1 MKKNKN
7 AKGKNQNVLS
17 KLEKA
22 VNKTANP
29 HFNKKSKVENYDK
42 DMINSKEA
50 KGKLKSRIEGPDSIM
65 EFNDLAALTNKKY
78 EVIPE
83 NEALQSINSI
93 NIIPANQSSNI
104 IMNNILK
111 NSDLNINKQE
121 IQFLSIPK
129 KPKYVKGMKK
139 EEFSKLEKESFL
151 AWRKALAEEEMK
163 NINRTITP
171 YEKNIEVWKQLW
183 MTVDKSELL
192 FQIVDGRN
200 PLYYRCPDL
209 EKYIKEVDPN
219 KQSILIVN
227 KADLMTEEIRKNWA
241 DYFKTHNIKYI
252 YFSAVTE
259 LEKIEKGEIENNVE
273 IDQSDYRILTRNDLV
288 QYIKEEGEKMPKNE
302 NNKNKNTL
310 MVGFIGYPNVGK
322 SSIIN
327 VLMKKKKAGVA
338 SMPGRT
344 KHYQTL
350 FLPEE
355 PNLNIGEK
363 SICLV
368 DCPGLIFPSFTTSK
382 ADMLVNGIYPIDTLS
397 DIYNPIHIIINR
409 IPSKVLCNFYKINLP
424 DIYSAKQFLQVI
436 AKKRGFTTGNGLPEE
451 AKTAK
456 LVLKDYVSG
465 KLLYCY
471 LRPDYTEEKF
481 GVISPFGDVQLTKEE
496 KENLKL
502 IENIPSNFDD
512 NYEKLYAENE
522 QILENKKIMGDD
534 VDTNFFNV
542 QKSKDDKDKDLEN
555 KPLTKEMRREL
566 KFAIKRGDIDEEEA
580 EAITNVKD
588 FEELME
594 MLQKGKMNDN
604 KERDFIKTN
613 NNLKSKLFIL
623 SNNIEKNNS
632 KSFTGKKSFDLS
644 EDKSTRQSSSKSK
657 KNLINSLDP
666 DIKIE
671 NSFIPIRKDIYGN
684 IIEKGGKHK
693 VSFIDDIKGK
703 YLVEMTLIDVKQKSI
718 RGKNYKKYTIEREA
732 RDKEELFCSE
742 LCLMF

>member
-29 HFNKKSKVENYDK
+29 HFNKKSKVENFDK
-42 DMINSKEA
+42 DLISLQES

-65 EFNDLAALTNKKY
+65 EFNDLANLTNKKY
-78 EVIPE
+78 EVISE
-83 NEALQSINSI
+83 NEANQGINTI
-93 NIIPANQSSNI
+93 NIMPINESSNI

-111 NSDLNINKQE
+111 NSDLKISNE
-121 IQFLSIPK
+121 VQFLSIPK
-129 KPKYVKGMKK
+129 KPKYKKGMKK
-139 EEFSKLEKESFL
+139 DEYIKMEKESFL

-163 NINRTITP
+163 NINKAITP

-183 MTVDKSELL
+183 MTVEKGEIL

-209 EKYIKEVDPN
+209 EKYIKEVDKN
-219 KQSILIVN
+219 KEIILIVN
-227 KADLMTEEIRKNWA
+227 KADLMNDDLRKNWA

-252 YFSAVTE
+252 FFSAVNE
-259 LEKIEKGEIENNVE
+259 IEKMEKGESLSQPEK
-273 IDQSDYRILTRNDLV
+273 IDQSDYRIFTRNELV
-288 QYIKEEGEKMPKNE
+288 QYIKEIGETIQKEEKSIENKN
-302 NNKNKNTL
+302 NNKSKNQANNAL

-327 VLMKKKKAGVA
+327 VLMKTKKAAVA
-338 SMPGRT
+338 NIPGRT

-355 PNLNIGEK
+355 QNLNILPK

-397 DIYNPIHIIINR
+397 DIYNPIQIIINL
-409 IPSKVLCNFYKINLP
+409 IPSKILSNFYKITLP
-424 DIYSAKQFLQVI
+424 DIYSAKQFLQII
-436 AKKRGFTTGNGLPEE
+436 AKKRGFYTGNGLPEE

-456 LVLKDYVSG
+456 LILRDYTSG
-465 KLLYCY
+465 KLLYCH

-481 GVISPFGDVQLTKEE
+481 GKISTFENNIELTKEE
-496 KENLKL
+496 KENHKL
-502 IENIPSNFDD
+502 IENIPANFDD

-522 QILENKKIMGDD
+522 QILENKKIIGDN
-534 VDTNFFNV
+534 VDNNFFVEQNF
-542 QKSKDDKDKDLEN
+542 KNDKDKELEN
-555 KPLTKEMRREL
+555 KPLTKEMKREI

-588 FEELME
+588 YEEFME
-594 MLQKGKMNDN
+594 MMEKTKNKLMNN
-604 KERDFIKTN
+604 KERDFIKTRG
-613 NNLKSKLFIL
+613 I
-623 SNNIEKNNS
+623 NIK
-632 KSFTGKKSFDLS
+632 
-644 EDKSTRQSSSKSK
+644 
-657 KNLINSLDP
+657 
-666 DIKIE
+666 
-671 NSFIPIRKDIYGN
+671 
-684 IIEKGGKHK
+684 
-693 VSFIDDIKGK
+693 
-703 YLVEMTLIDVKQKSI
+703 
-718 RGKNYKKYTIEREA
+718 
-732 RDKEELFCSE
+732 
-742 LCLMF
+742 

>member
-29 HFNKKSKVENYDK
+29 HFNKKSKVENFDK
-42 DMINSKEA
+42 DLISLQES

-65 EFNDLAALTNKKY
+65 EFNDLANLTNKKY
-78 EVIPE
+78 EVISE
-83 NEALQSINSI
+83 NEANQGINTI
-93 NIIPANQSSNI
+93 NIMPINESSNI

-111 NSDLNINKQE
+111 NSDLKISNE
-121 IQFLSIPK
+121 VQFLSIPK
-129 KPKYVKGMKK
+129 KPKYKKGMKK
-139 EEFSKLEKESFL
+139 DEYIKMEKESFL

-163 NINRTITP
+163 NINKAITP

-183 MTVDKSELL
+183 MTVEKGEIL

-209 EKYIKEVDPN
+209 EKYIKEVDKN
-219 KQSILIVN
+219 KEIILIVN
-227 KADLMTEEIRKNWA
+227 KADLMNDDLRKNWA

-252 YFSAVTE
+252 FFSAVNE
-259 LEKIEKGEIENNVE
+259 IEKMEKGESLSQPEK
-273 IDQSDYRILTRNDLV
+273 IDQSDYRIFTRNELV
-288 QYIKEEGEKMPKNE
+288 QYIKEIGETIQKEEKSIENKN
-302 NNKNKNTL
+302 NNKSKNQANNAL

-327 VLMKKKKAGVA
+327 VLMKTKKAAVA
-338 SMPGRT
+338 NIPGRT

-355 PNLNIGEK
+355 QNLNILPK

-397 DIYNPIHIIINR
+397 DIYNPIQIIINL
-409 IPSKVLCNFYKINLP
+409 IPSKILSNFYKITLP
-424 DIYSAKQFLQVI
+424 DIYSAKQFLQII
-436 AKKRGFTTGNGLPEE
+436 AKKRGFYTGNGLPEE

-456 LVLKDYVSG
+456 LILRDYTSG
-465 KLLYCY
+465 KLLYCH

-481 GVISPFGDVQLTKEE
+481 GKISTFENNIELTKEE
-496 KENLKL
+496 KENHKL
-502 IENIPSNFDD
+502 IENIPANFDD

-522 QILENKKIMGDD
+522 QILENKKIIGDN
-534 VDTNFFNV
+534 VDNNFFVDQNF
-542 QKSKDDKDKDLEN
+542 KNEKDKELEN
-555 KPLTKEMRREL
+555 KPLTKEMKREI

-588 FEELME
+588 YEEFME
-594 MLQKGKMNDN
+594 MMEKTKNKLMNN
-604 KERDFIKTN
+604 KERDFIKTR
-613 NNLKSKLFIL
+613 
-623 SNNIEKNNS
+623 
-632 KSFTGKKSFDLS
+632 G
-644 EDKSTRQSSSKSK
+644 
-657 KNLINSLDP
+657 
-666 DIKIE
+666 IK
-671 NSFIPIRKDIYGN
+671 
-684 IIEKGGKHK
+684 
-693 VSFIDDIKGK
+693 
-703 YLVEMTLIDVKQKSI
+703 
-718 RGKNYKKYTIEREA
+718 
-732 RDKEELFCSE
+732 
-742 LCLMF
+742 

>member
-29 HFNKKSKVENYDK
+29 HFNKKSKVENFDK
-42 DMINSKEA
+42 DLISLQES

-65 EFNDLAALTNKKY
+65 EFNDLANLTNKKY
-78 EVIPE
+78 EVISE
-83 NEALQSINSI
+83 NEANQGINTI
-93 NIIPANQSSNI
+93 NIMPINESSNI

-111 NSDLNINKQE
+111 NSDLKISNE
-121 IQFLSIPK
+121 VQFLSIPK
-129 KPKYVKGMKK
+129 KPKYKKGMKK
-139 EEFSKLEKESFL
+139 DEYIKMEKESFL

-163 NINRTITP
+163 NINKAITP

-183 MTVDKSELL
+183 MTVEKGEIL

-209 EKYIKEVDPN
+209 EKYIKEVDKN
-219 KQSILIVN
+219 KEIILIVN
-227 KADLMTEEIRKNWA
+227 KADLMNDDLRKNWA

-252 YFSAVTE
+252 FFSAVNE
-259 LEKIEKGEIENNVE
+259 IEKMEKGESLSQPEK
-273 IDQSDYRILTRNDLV
+273 IDQSDYRIFTRNELV
-288 QYIKEEGEKMPKNE
+288 QYIKEIGETIQKEEKSIENKN
-302 NNKNKNTL
+302 NNKSKNQANNAL

-327 VLMKKKKAGVA
+327 VLMKTKKAAVA
-338 SMPGRT
+338 NIPGRT

-355 PNLNIGEK
+355 QNLNILPK

-397 DIYNPIHIIINR
+397 DIYNPIQIIINL
-409 IPSKVLCNFYKINLP
+409 IPSKILSNFYKITLP
-424 DIYSAKQFLQVI
+424 DIYSAKQFLQII
-436 AKKRGFTTGNGLPEE
+436 AKKRGFYTGNGLPEE

-456 LVLKDYVSG
+456 LILRDYTSG
-465 KLLYCY
+465 KLLYCH

-481 GVISPFGDVQLTKEE
+481 GKISTFENNIELTKEE
-496 KENLKL
+496 KENHKL
-502 IENIPSNFDD
+502 IENIPANFDD

-522 QILENKKIMGDD
+522 QILENKKIIGDN
-534 VDTNFFNV
+534 VDNNFFVEQNF
-542 QKSKDDKDKDLEN
+542 KNDKDKELEN
-555 KPLTKEMRREL
+555 KPLTKEMKREI

-588 FEELME
+588 YEEFME
-594 MLQKGKMNDN
+594 MMEKTKNKLMNN
-604 KERDFIKTN
+604 KERDFIKTR
-613 NNLKSKLFIL
+613 
-623 SNNIEKNNS
+623 
-632 KSFTGKKSFDLS
+632 G
-644 EDKSTRQSSSKSK
+644 
-657 KNLINSLDP
+657 IN
-666 DIKIE
+666 
-671 NSFIPIRKDIYGN
+671 
-684 IIEKGGKHK
+684 
-693 VSFIDDIKGK
+693 
-703 YLVEMTLIDVKQKSI
+703 VK
-718 RGKNYKKYTIEREA
+718 
-732 RDKEELFCSE
+732 
-742 LCLMF
+742 

>member
-29 HFNKKSKVENYDK
+29 HFNKKSKVENVDK
-42 DMINSKEA
+42 DLISLQES

-65 EFNDLAALTNKKY
+65 EFNDLANLTNKKY
-78 EVIPE
+78 EVISE
-83 NEALQSINSI
+83 NEANQGINTI
-93 NIIPANQSSNI
+93 NIMPINESSNI

-111 NSDLNINKQE
+111 NSDLKISNE
-121 IQFLSIPK
+121 VQFLSIPK
-129 KPKYVKGMKK
+129 KPKYKKGMKK
-139 EEFSKLEKESFL
+139 DEYIKMEKESFL

-163 NINRTITP
+163 NINKAITP

-183 MTVDKSELL
+183 MTVEKGEIL

-209 EKYIKEVDPN
+209 EKYIKEVDKN
-219 KQSILIVN
+219 KEIILIVN
-227 KADLMTEEIRKNWA
+227 KADLMNDDLRKNWA

-252 YFSAVTE
+252 FFSAVNE
-259 LEKIEKGEIENNVE
+259 IEKMEKGESLSQPEK
-273 IDQSDYRILTRNDLV
+273 IDQSDYRIFTRNELV
-288 QYIKEEGEKMPKNE
+288 QYIKEIGETIQKEEKSIENKN
-302 NNKNKNTL
+302 NNKSKNQANNAL

-327 VLMKKKKAGVA
+327 VLMKTKKAAVA
-338 SMPGRT
+338 NIPGRT

-355 PNLNIGEK
+355 QNLNILPK

-397 DIYNPIHIIINR
+397 DIYNPIQIIINL
-409 IPSKVLCNFYKINLP
+409 IPSKILSNFYKITLP
-424 DIYSAKQFLQVI
+424 DIYSAKQFLQII
-436 AKKRGFTTGNGLPEE
+436 AKKRGFYTGNGLPEE

-456 LVLKDYVSG
+456 LILRDYTSG
-465 KLLYCY
+465 KLLYCH

-481 GVISPFGDVQLTKEE
+481 GKISTFENNIELTKEE
-496 KENLKL
+496 KENHKL
-502 IENIPSNFDD
+502 IENIPANFDD

-522 QILENKKIMGDD
+522 QILENKKIIGDN
-534 VDTNFFNV
+534 VDNNFFVEQNF
-542 QKSKDDKDKDLEN
+542 KNEKDKELEN
-555 KPLTKEMRREL
+555 KPLTKEMKREI

-588 FEELME
+588 YEEFME
-594 MLQKGKMNDN
+594 MMEKTKNKLMNN
-604 KERDFIKTN
+604 KERDFIKTRG
-613 NNLKSKLFIL
+613 I
-623 SNNIEKNNS
+623 NIK
-632 KSFTGKKSFDLS
+632 
-644 EDKSTRQSSSKSK
+644 
-657 KNLINSLDP
+657 
-666 DIKIE
+666 
-671 NSFIPIRKDIYGN
+671 
-684 IIEKGGKHK
+684 
-693 VSFIDDIKGK
+693 
-703 YLVEMTLIDVKQKSI
+703 
-718 RGKNYKKYTIEREA
+718 
-732 RDKEELFCSE
+732 
-742 LCLMF
+742 

>member
-42 DMINSKEA
+42 DIITSKEA

-65 EFNDLAALTNKKY
+65 EFNDLASLTNKKY

-83 NEALQSINSI
+83 NEALQSINTI

-111 NSDLNINKQE
+111 NSDLNIDKQE

-129 KPKYVKGMKK
+129 KPKYKKGMKK
-139 EEFSKLEKESFL
+139 DEYFKLEKESFL
-151 AWRKALAEEEMK
+151 SWRKALAEEEMK
-163 NINRTITP
+163 NINKTITP

-183 MTVDKSELL
+183 MTVDKSQLL

-219 KQSILIVN
+219 KESVLIIN
-227 KADLMTEEIRKNWA
+227 KADLMNKEIRKNWA
-241 DYFKTHNIKYI
+241 DYFIKNNIKFI
-252 YFSAVTE
+252 FFSAISE
-259 LEKIEKGEIENNVE
+259 LEKIEKGENVSTEE
-273 IDQSDYRILTRNDLV
+273 IDQTDYRLFSRNELV
-288 QYIKEEGEKMPKNE
+288 QYIKEEGEKIPKNE
-302 NNKNKNTL
+302 IDKNKNTL

-327 VLMKKKKAGVA
+327 VLMKTKKAGVA

-350 FLPEE
+350 FLPSE
-355 PNLNIGEK
+355 PKLKIAEK

-368 DCPGLIFPSFTTSK
+368 DCPGLIFPSFTSSK

-397 DIYNPIHIIINR
+397 DIYNPIQIIINR
-409 IPSKVLCNFYKINLP
+409 IPPKILCNYYKINLP
-424 DIYSAKQFLQVI
+424 DIFSAKQFLQVI

-481 GVISPFGDVQLTKEE
+481 GIISPFGDIQLTKEE
-496 KENLKL
+496 KENHKL
-502 IENIPSNFDD
+502 IENIPANFDD

-522 QILENKKIMGDD
+522 QILENKIIMGENIDE
-534 VDTNFFNV
+534 NFFHLQNS
-542 QKSKDDKDKDLEN
+542 QKEKNKELE
-555 KPLTKEMRREL
+555 KKSLTKEMKREL
-566 KFAIKRGDIDEEEA
+566 KFAVKRGDINEEEA

-588 FEELME
+588 FEELMA
-594 MLQKGKMNDN
+594 MLQKDKIHYN
-604 KERDFIKTN
+604 KERDFIKT
-613 NNLKSKLFIL
+613 
-623 SNNIEKNNS
+623 
-632 KSFTGKKSFDLS
+632 
-644 EDKSTRQSSSKSK
+644 
-657 KNLINSLDP
+657 
-666 DIKIE
+666 
-671 NSFIPIRKDIYGN
+671 
-684 IIEKGGKHK
+684 
-693 VSFIDDIKGK
+693 
-703 YLVEMTLIDVKQKSI
+703 
-718 RGKNYKKYTIEREA
+718 RGVNY
-732 RDKEELFCSE
+732 
-742 LCLMF
+742 

>member
-29 HFNKKSKVENYDK
+29 HFNKKSKVENFDK
-42 DMINSKEA
+42 DIIQSKEM
-50 KGKLKSRIEGPDSIM
+50 KGKLKSRIEGPDSVI
-65 EFNDLAALTNKKY
+65 EFNDLASLTNKKY
-78 EVIPE
+78 EIIPE
-83 NEALQSINSI
+83 NEAIQGINTIS
-93 NIIPANQSSNI
+93 IIPANQSSNI

-111 NSDLNINKQE
+111 NTDLNINKQE

-129 KPKYVKGMKK
+129 KPKYKKGMKK
-139 EEFSKLEKESFL
+139 DEYIKLEKESFL

-183 MTVDKSELL
+183 MTVDKSHLL

-219 KQSILIVN
+219 KQSILIIN
-227 KADLMTEEIRKNWA
+227 KADLMNKEIRKNWA
-241 DYFKTHNIKYI
+241 DYFKTNNIKYI
-252 YFSAVTE
+252 FFSAITE
-259 LEKIEKGEIENNVE
+259 LEKIEKGEDDPEN
-273 IDQSDYRILTRNDLV
+273 IDESDYRIFTRNDLV
-288 QYIKEEGEKMPKNE
+288 QYMKEEGEKIPKNE
-302 NNKNKNTL
+302 NDKNKNTL

-327 VLMKKKKAGVA
+327 VLMKTKKAGVA

-350 FLPEE
+350 FLPGE
-355 PNLNIGEK
+355 PNLNIAEK

-368 DCPGLIFPSFTTSK
+368 DCPGLIFPSFTSSK

-397 DIYNPIHIIINR
+397 DIYNPIQIIINR
-409 IPSKVLCNFYKINLP
+409 IPSKILSDFYKITLP
-424 DIYSAKQFLQVI
+424 DIYSAKQFLQII
-436 AKKRGFTTGNGLPEE
+436 AKKRGFYTGNGLPEE

-481 GVISPFGDVQLTKEE
+481 GIISPFGDIQLTQEE
-496 KENLKL
+496 KDNQKL
-502 IENIPSNFDD
+502 IENIPANFDD
-512 NYEKLYAENE
+512 NYEQLYAENE
-522 QILENKKIMGDD
+522 QILENKKIMGDN
-534 VDTNFFNV
+534 VDENFFHQ
-542 QKSKDDKDKDLEN
+542 QKSKDDKKKDLEN

-566 KFAIKRGDIDEEEA
+566 KFAVKRGEIDEEEA

-588 FEELME
+588 YEDLMA
-594 MLQKGKMNDN
+594 MLQKDKLNDN
-604 KERDFIKTN
+604 KERDFIKT
-613 NNLKSKLFIL
+613 
-623 SNNIEKNNS
+623 
-632 KSFTGKKSFDLS
+632 
-644 EDKSTRQSSSKSK
+644 
-657 KNLINSLDP
+657 
-666 DIKIE
+666 
-671 NSFIPIRKDIYGN
+671 
-684 IIEKGGKHK
+684 
-693 VSFIDDIKGK
+693 
-703 YLVEMTLIDVKQKSI
+703 
-718 RGKNYKKYTIEREA
+718 RGY
-732 RDKEELFCSE
+732 
-742 LCLMF
+742 

>member
-29 HFNKKSKVENYDK
+29 HFNKKSKVENFDK
-42 DMINSKEA
+42 DIIQSKEA
-50 KGKLKSRIEGPDSIM
+50 KGKLKSRIEGPDSVI
-65 EFNDLAALTNKKY
+65 EFNDLASLTNKKY
-78 EVIPE
+78 EIIPE
-83 NEALQSINSI
+83 NEAIQGINTIS
-93 NIIPANQSSNI
+93 IIPANQSSNI

-111 NSDLNINKQE
+111 NTDLNINKQE

-129 KPKYVKGMKK
+129 KPKYKKGMKK
-139 EEFSKLEKESFL
+139 EEYIKLEKESFL

-183 MTVDKSELL
+183 MTVDKSHFL

-219 KQSILIVN
+219 KQSILIIN
-227 KADLMTEEIRKNWA
+227 KADLMNKEIRKNWA
-241 DYFKTHNIKYI
+241 DYFKTNNIKYI
-252 YFSAVTE
+252 FFSAITE
-259 LEKIEKGEIENNVE
+259 LEKIEKGEDDPEN
-273 IDQSDYRILTRNDLV
+273 IDESDYRIFTRNDLV
-288 QYIKEEGEKMPKNE
+288 QYMKEEGEKIPKDE
-302 NNKNKNTL
+302 SDKNKNIL
-310 MVGFIGYPNVGK
+310 MVGFIGYPNIGK

-327 VLMKKKKAGVA
+327 VLMKTKKAGVA

-350 FLPEE
+350 FLPGE
-355 PNLNIGEK
+355 PNLNIVEK

-368 DCPGLIFPSFTTSK
+368 DCPGLIFPSFTSSK

-397 DIYNPIHIIINR
+397 DIYNPIQIIINR
-409 IPSKVLCNFYKINLP
+409 IPSKILSDFYKITLP

-436 AKKRGFTTGNGLPEE
+436 AKKRGFYTGNGLPEE

-481 GVISPFGDVQLTKEE
+481 GIISPFGDIQLSQEE
-496 KENLKL
+496 KDNQKL
-502 IENIPSNFDD
+502 IENIPANFDD
-512 NYEKLYAENE
+512 NYEQLYAENE
-522 QILENKKIMGDD
+522 QILENKKIMGDN
-534 VDTNFFNV
+534 VDENFFHQ
-542 QKSKDDKDKDLEN
+542 QKSKDDKKKDLEN

-566 KFAIKRGDIDEEEA
+566 KFAVKRGEIDEEEA

-588 FEELME
+588 YEELMA
-594 MLQKGKMNDN
+594 MLQKDKLNDN
-604 KERDFIKTN
+604 KEIDFIKT
-613 NNLKSKLFIL
+613 
-623 SNNIEKNNS
+623 
-632 KSFTGKKSFDLS
+632 
-644 EDKSTRQSSSKSK
+644 
-657 KNLINSLDP
+657 
-666 DIKIE
+666 
-671 NSFIPIRKDIYGN
+671 
-684 IIEKGGKHK
+684 
-693 VSFIDDIKGK
+693 
-703 YLVEMTLIDVKQKSI
+703 
-718 RGKNYKKYTIEREA
+718 RGY
-732 RDKEELFCSE
+732 
-742 LCLMF
+742 

>member
-29 HFNKKSKVENYDK
+29 HFNKKSKVENFDK
-42 DMINSKEA
+42 DIIQSKEM
-50 KGKLKSRIEGPDSIM
+50 KGKLKSRIEGPDSVI
-65 EFNDLAALTNKKY
+65 EFNDLASLTNKKY
-78 EVIPE
+78 EIIPE
-83 NEALQSINSI
+83 NEAIQGINTIS
-93 NIIPANQSSNI
+93 IIPANQSSNI

-111 NSDLNINKQE
+111 NTDLNINKQE

-129 KPKYVKGMKK
+129 KPKYKKGMKK
-139 EEFSKLEKESFL
+139 DEYIKLEKESFL

-183 MTVDKSELL
+183 MTVDKSHLL

-219 KQSILIVN
+219 KQSILIIN
-227 KADLMTEEIRKNWA
+227 KADLMNKEIRKNWA
-241 DYFKTHNIKYI
+241 DYFKTNNIKYI
-252 YFSAVTE
+252 FFSAITE
-259 LEKIEKGEIENNVE
+259 LEKIEKGEDDPEN
-273 IDQSDYRILTRNDLV
+273 IDESDYRIFTRNDLV
-288 QYIKEEGEKMPKNE
+288 QYMKEEGEKIPKNE
-302 NNKNKNTL
+302 NDKNKNTL

-327 VLMKKKKAGVA
+327 VLMKTKKAGVA

-350 FLPEE
+350 FLPGE
-355 PNLNIGEK
+355 PNLNIAEK

-368 DCPGLIFPSFTTSK
+368 DCPGLIFPSFTSSK

-397 DIYNPIHIIINR
+397 DIYNPIQIIINR
-409 IPSKVLCNFYKINLP
+409 IPSKILSDFYKITLP
-424 DIYSAKQFLQVI
+424 DIYSAKQFLQII
-436 AKKRGFTTGNGLPEE
+436 AKKRGFYTGNGLPEE

-481 GVISPFGDVQLTKEE
+481 GIISPFGDIQLTQEE
-496 KENLKL
+496 KDNQKL
-502 IENIPSNFDD
+502 IENIPANFDD
-512 NYEKLYAENE
+512 NYEQLYAENE
-522 QILENKKIMGDD
+522 QILENKKIMGDN
-534 VDTNFFNV
+534 VDENFFHE
-542 QKSKDDKDKDLEN
+542 QKSKDDKKKDLEN

-566 KFAIKRGDIDEEEA
+566 KFAVKRGEIDEEEA

-588 FEELME
+588 YEELMA
-594 MLQKGKMNDN
+594 MLQKDKLNDN
-604 KERDFIKTN
+604 KERDFIKT
-613 NNLKSKLFIL
+613 
-623 SNNIEKNNS
+623 
-632 KSFTGKKSFDLS
+632 
-644 EDKSTRQSSSKSK
+644 
-657 KNLINSLDP
+657 
-666 DIKIE
+666 
-671 NSFIPIRKDIYGN
+671 
-684 IIEKGGKHK
+684 
-693 VSFIDDIKGK
+693 
-703 YLVEMTLIDVKQKSI
+703 
-718 RGKNYKKYTIEREA
+718 RGY
-732 RDKEELFCSE
+732 
-742 LCLMF
+742 

>member
-7 AKGKNQNVLS
+7 AKGKNQNILS

-42 DMINSKEA
+42 DIINSKEA
-50 KGKLKSRIEGPDSIM
+50 KGKLKSRIEGPDSVM
-65 EFNDLAALTNKKY
+65 EFNDLASLTNKKY

-83 NEALQSINSI
+83 NEALQSINTIS
-93 NIIPANQSSNI
+93 IIPANQSSNI

-111 NSDLNINKQE
+111 NTDFNINSQQ

-129 KPKYVKGMKK
+129 KPQYKQGMKK
-139 EEFSKLEKESFL
+139 EDYIKLEKESFL

-163 NINRTITP
+163 NINKTITP

-183 MTVDKSELL
+183 MTVDKSQLL

-209 EKYIKEVDPN
+209 EKYIKEVNPN
-219 KQSILIVN
+219 KQSVLIVN
-227 KADLMTEEIRKNWA
+227 KADLMNKEIRKNWA
-241 DYFKTHNIKYI
+241 DYFKTNNIKYLF
-252 YFSAVTE
+252 FSAVTE
-259 LEKIEKGEIENNVE
+259 LEKIERGENENISQIIEEN
-273 IDQSDYRILTRNDLV
+273 DYRIFNRNDLI
-288 QYIKEEGEKMPKNE
+288 QYIKEEGEKIPKTENE
-302 NNKNKNTL
+302 KNKNNNKEKNAL
-310 MVGFIGYPNVGK
+310 MIGFIGYPNVGK

-355 PNLNIGEK
+355 LSLNIPEK
-363 SICLV
+363 SICLI
-368 DCPGLIFPSFTTSK
+368 DCPGLIFPSFTSSK
-382 ADMLVNGIYPIDTLS
+382 ADMLVNGIYPIDTLN
-397 DIYNPIHIIINR
+397 DIYNPIKIIISR
-409 IPSKVLCNFYKINLP
+409 IPSKILCDFYKIKLP

-465 KLLYCY
+465 NLLYCY
-471 LRPDYTEEKF
+471 LRPDYNEEKF
-481 GVISPFGDVQLTKEE
+481 GKISPYGDVILTKEE
-496 KENLKL
+496 EKNQKL

-522 QILENKKIMGDD
+522 QVLENKKIFGDN
-534 VDTNFFNV
+534 VDENFFNI
-542 QKSKDDKDKDLEN
+542 QKSKDEINKELEN
-555 KPLTKEMRREL
+555 KPLTKEMKREL
-566 KFAIKRGDIDEEEA
+566 KFMIKRGDIDEEEA

-588 FEELME
+588 YEELIA
-594 MLQKGKMNDN
+594 MLQKDKLNDN
-604 KERDFIKTN
+604 KGRDFIKT
-613 NNLKSKLFIL
+613 
-623 SNNIEKNNS
+623 
-632 KSFTGKKSFDLS
+632 
-644 EDKSTRQSSSKSK
+644 
-657 KNLINSLDP
+657 
-666 DIKIE
+666 
-671 NSFIPIRKDIYGN
+671 
-684 IIEKGGKHK
+684 
-693 VSFIDDIKGK
+693 
-703 YLVEMTLIDVKQKSI
+703 
-718 RGKNYKKYTIEREA
+718 RGY
-732 RDKEELFCSE
+732 
-742 LCLMF
+742 

>member
-29 HFNKKSKVENYDK
+29 HFNKKSKVENFDK
-42 DMINSKEA
+42 DLISLQES

-65 EFNDLAALTNKKY
+65 EFNDLANLTNKKY
-78 EVIPE
+78 EVISE
-83 NEALQSINSI
+83 NEANQGINTI
-93 NIIPANQSSNI
+93 NIMPINESSNI

-111 NSDLNINKQE
+111 NSDLKISNE
-121 IQFLSIPK
+121 VQFLSIPK
-129 KPKYVKGMKK
+129 KPKYKKGMKK
-139 EEFSKLEKESFL
+139 DEYIKMEKESFL

-163 NINRTITP
+163 NINKAITP

-183 MTVDKSELL
+183 MTVEKGEIL

-209 EKYIKEVDPN
+209 EKYIKEVDKN
-219 KQSILIVN
+219 KEIILIVN
-227 KADLMTEEIRKNWA
+227 KADLMNDDLRKNWA

-252 YFSAVTE
+252 FFSAVNE
-259 LEKIEKGEIENNVE
+259 IEKMEKGESLSQPEK
-273 IDQSDYRILTRNDLV
+273 IDQSDYRIFTRNELV
-288 QYIKEEGEKMPKNE
+288 QYIKEIGETIQKEEKSIENKN
-302 NNKNKNTL
+302 NNKSKNQANNAL

-327 VLMKKKKAGVA
+327 VLMKTKKAAVA
-338 SMPGRT
+338 NIPGRT

-355 PNLNIGEK
+355 QNLNILPK

-397 DIYNPIHIIINR
+397 DIYNPIQIIINL
-409 IPSKVLCNFYKINLP
+409 IPSKILSNFYKITLP
-424 DIYSAKQFLQVI
+424 DIYSAKQFLQII
-436 AKKRGFTTGNGLPEE
+436 AKKRGFYTGNGLPEE

-456 LVLKDYVSG
+456 LILRDYTSG
-465 KLLYCY
+465 KLLYCH

-481 GVISPFGDVQLTKEE
+481 GKISTFENNIELTKEE
-496 KENLKL
+496 KENHKL
-502 IENIPSNFDD
+502 IENIPANFDD

-522 QILENKKIMGDD
+522 QILENKKIIGDN
-534 VDTNFFNV
+534 VDNNFFVEQNF
-542 QKSKDDKDKDLEN
+542 KNEKDKELEN
-555 KPLTKEMRREL
+555 KPLTKEMKREI

-588 FEELME
+588 YEEFME
-594 MLQKGKMNDN
+594 MMEKTKNKLMNN
-604 KERDFIKTN
+604 KERDFIKTRG
-613 NNLKSKLFIL
+613 I
-623 SNNIEKNNS
+623 NIK
-632 KSFTGKKSFDLS
+632 
-644 EDKSTRQSSSKSK
+644 
-657 KNLINSLDP
+657 
-666 DIKIE
+666 
-671 NSFIPIRKDIYGN
+671 
-684 IIEKGGKHK
+684 
-693 VSFIDDIKGK
+693 
-703 YLVEMTLIDVKQKSI
+703 
-718 RGKNYKKYTIEREA
+718 
-732 RDKEELFCSE
+732 
-742 LCLMF
+742 

>member
-29 HFNKKSKVENYDK
+29 HFNKKSKVENFDK
-42 DMINSKEA
+42 DIIQSKEA
-50 KGKLKSRIEGPDSIM
+50 KGKLKSRIEGPDSVI
-65 EFNDLAALTNKKY
+65 EFNDLASLTNKKY
-78 EVIPE
+78 EIIPE
-83 NEALQSINSI
+83 NEAIQGINTIS
-93 NIIPANQSSNI
+93 IIPANQSSNI

-111 NSDLNINKQE
+111 NTDLNINKQE

-129 KPKYVKGMKK
+129 KPKYKKGMKK
-139 EEFSKLEKESFL
+139 DEYIKLEKESFL

-183 MTVDKSELL
+183 MTVDKSHLL

-219 KQSILIVN
+219 KQSILIIN
-227 KADLMTEEIRKNWA
+227 KADLMNKEIRKNWA
-241 DYFKTHNIKYI
+241 DYFKTNNIKYI
-252 YFSAVTE
+252 FFSAITE
-259 LEKIEKGEIENNVE
+259 LEKIEKGEDDPEN
-273 IDQSDYRILTRNDLV
+273 IDESDYRIFTRNDLV
-288 QYIKEEGEKMPKNE
+288 QYMKEEGEKIPKNE
-302 NNKNKNTL
+302 NDKNKNTL

-327 VLMKKKKAGVA
+327 VLMKTKKAGVA

-350 FLPEE
+350 FLPGER
-355 PNLNIGEK
+355 NLNIAEK

-368 DCPGLIFPSFTTSK
+368 DCPGLIFPSFTSSK

-397 DIYNPIHIIINR
+397 DIYNPIQIIINR
-409 IPSKVLCNFYKINLP
+409 IPSKILSDFYKITLP
-424 DIYSAKQFLQVI
+424 DIYSAKQFLQII
-436 AKKRGFTTGNGLPEE
+436 AKKRGFYTGNGLPEE

-481 GVISPFGDVQLTKEE
+481 GIISPFGDIQLTQEE
-496 KENLKL
+496 KDNQKL
-502 IENIPSNFDD
+502 IENIPANFDD
-512 NYEKLYAENE
+512 NYEQLYAENE
-522 QILENKKIMGDD
+522 QILENKKIMGDN
-534 VDTNFFNV
+534 VDENFFHQ
-542 QKSKDDKDKDLEN
+542 QKSKDDKKKDLEN

-566 KFAIKRGDIDEEEA
+566 KFAVKRGEIDEEEA

-588 FEELME
+588 YEELMA
-594 MLQKGKMNDN
+594 MLQKDKLNDN
-604 KERDFIKTN
+604 KERDFIKT
-613 NNLKSKLFIL
+613 
-623 SNNIEKNNS
+623 
-632 KSFTGKKSFDLS
+632 
-644 EDKSTRQSSSKSK
+644 
-657 KNLINSLDP
+657 
-666 DIKIE
+666 
-671 NSFIPIRKDIYGN
+671 
-684 IIEKGGKHK
+684 
-693 VSFIDDIKGK
+693 
-703 YLVEMTLIDVKQKSI
+703 
-718 RGKNYKKYTIEREA
+718 RGY
-732 RDKEELFCSE
+732 
-742 LCLMF
+742 